1 MHICALAGP
10 IAVACQAAGLSA
22 GFALLGVC
30 MPTCCGTT
38 QVKYIG
44 YYETEEGAAR
54 AYDKAVVQTRGSAA
68 QVREIC
74 S

>member
-1 MHICALAGP
+1 MITLLLAWRPRPVTLRGSQQ
-10 IAVACQAAGLSA
+10 VSYLVVST
-22 GFALLGVC
+22 L
-30 MPTCCGTT
+30 CGTT

-44 YYETEEGAAR
+44 YYETEEGAAH